1 MNILRSAI
9 LVAIS
14 LAVLSSAVLAQKPK
28 PTPKKQ
34 VATAAPATSM
44 LELKDGADKVAVQ
57 IMNVTKFLY
66 LLGSIAK
73 GIEDVDRDPK
83 ANTAAL
89 ALNATNKKAFTQTIR
104 NLQAG
109 MAVLEVE
116 FKTKPALKKYLV
128 QIQGVT
134 DLVGESH
141 DLAVSGKYTESGRP
155 LVSVVERLASTL
167 VALP

>member
-1 MNILRSAI
+1 MNTSRLAVIAAI
-9 LVAIS
+9 LLGIF
-14 LAVLSSAVLAQKPK
+14 SSTTLAQKAK
-28 PTPKKQ
+28 PTPKKPTATP
-34 VATAAPATSM
+34 VAATSM

-83 ANTAAL
+83 ANANAL

-116 FKTKPALKKYLV
+116 FKTKPSLKKYLLN
-128 QIQGVT
+128 IQGVT
-134 DLVGESH
+134 ELVGESQ
-141 DLAVSGKYTESGRP
+141 DLAVAGKYTESGRP